1 MSRCLICDKSIEPF
15 MSFGQMPIANGFLLP
30 EEFSNEY
37 FFELKV
43 GFCPNCTMV
52 QLTELVD
59 REKMFHENYAYFSSI
74 SVRMAE
80 HFKAFATAVKSCFVS
95 SDPFVVE
102 IGSNDGIMLQHFAS
116 DNIRHLGVEPSTN
129 VAQAA
134 IDKGIN
140 TICNFFDEEV
150 ALRIREE
157 YGLADVILGANVMC
171 HIPYLH
177 LIAKGV
183 DKLLSPDGSLIF
195 EDPYLGDII
204 EKTSYDQIYDEHA
217 FYFSVSSISYL
228 FQQHNMEVVDIEPQ
242 DTHGGSMRYTIKRKG
257 AGGTSEAVLKQM
269 NWEKSIGLNKV
280 ETFNQLRKNIERSR
294 SDLVGLLKSLK
305 DQGKRVVGYGATSK
319 STTVLNYCDI
329 GPDLIDFIS
338 DTTPNKQGKFTPGMH
353 IPVKPY
359 KTFVEKYPDYAL
371 LFAWNHGKEIIA
383 KEQEFM
389 KKRGKF
395 IGYVPSVKVLD

>member
-74 SVRMAE
+74 SVHMAE
-80 HFKAFATAVKSCFVS
+80 HFKAFATAVKNKHFVS

-150 ALRIREE
+150 ALKIREE
-157 YGLADVILGANVMC
+157 YGLADVVLGANVMC

-257 AGGTSEAVLKQM
+257 AGGPSEAVLKQM
-269 NWEKSIGLNKV
+269 NWEQSIGLNKV

-319 STTVLNYCDI
+319 STTVLNYCGI

-359 KTFVEKYPDYAL
+359 KTFVENYPDYAL
-371 LFAWNHGKEIIA
+371 LFIMDWV
-383 KEQEFM
+383 F
-389 KKRGKF
+389 RT
-395 IGYVPSVKVLD
+395 SS